1 MRILITGGTGF
12 IGESLTRAL
21 VEGDHEVTVLT
32 RALRE
37 GRMPP
42 HGVSLVVG
50 DPTRPGSW
58 QDEIAGHQAVI
69 NLAGASIFAPWTAR
83 NKQRIIASRVLTT
96 RHVVQALVRQ
106 GAGRVHLL
114 SASGVGYYGHHG
126 DEFLDEDSPAGDDF
140 LAQLARNWEEE
151 ALAAGGLAA
160 RVVICR
166 FGHVLDTSG
175 GALHKLIMASRLRIG
190 STWGDGRQW
199 LSWIHRTE
207 LIDVLLFI
215 LRRPEV
221 DGILNV
227 TSPGP
232 VRNVEMAR
240 LLAEIL
246 RKRMLVPRVPAL
258 ILKLSLG
265 EFAGVFLNGQRVVPR
280 RLLEYGY
287 SFRYPSLREA
297 LADLVPDQA

>member
-21 VEGDHEVTVLT
+21 VEQGHGVTVLT
-32 RALRE
+32 RALSE

-42 HGVSLVVG
+42 RGVSLVVG

-83 NKQRIIASRVLTT
+83 NKRRIIASRVLTT
-96 RHVVQALVRQ
+96 RHVVQALAGQ

-114 SASGVGYYGHHG
+114 SASGIGYYGHHE
-126 DEFLDEDSPAGDDF
+126 DEFLDEGSPAGDDF

-151 ALAAGGLAA
+151 ALAARGVAA

-166 FGHVLDTSG
+166 FGHVLDASG
-175 GALHKLIMASRLRIG
+175 GALRKLIMASRFRIG

-207 LIDVLLFI
+207 LIDVILFI

-240 LLAEIL
+240 LLAEAL
-246 RKRMLVPRVPAL
+246 HKRMLVPRVPGL
-258 ILKLSLG
+258 LLKLSLG
-265 EFAGVFLNGQRVVPR
+265 EFAGVFLNGQRVMPR